1 METLKVMIGGKE
13 MELTA
18 HEAKHIADMWWE
30 KYGKSGM
37 EKFFEHYRKKAAEN
51 IGKAIGR
58 MPPESEHDVKIAL
71 SIAAFSQDPDL
82 IAEVTFEA
90 MEWQSAYA
98 GLKSIED

>member
-1 METLKVMIGGKE
+1 MKVMIGGKE
-13 MELTA
+13 MELNA

-37 EKFFEHYRKKAAEN
+37 EKFFEHYQKKAAEN
-51 IGKAIGR
+51 IGAAVGRKA
-58 MPPESEHDVKIAL
+58 PETEREVKVCIAC
-71 SIAAFSQDPDL
+71 AAFSCDPDL